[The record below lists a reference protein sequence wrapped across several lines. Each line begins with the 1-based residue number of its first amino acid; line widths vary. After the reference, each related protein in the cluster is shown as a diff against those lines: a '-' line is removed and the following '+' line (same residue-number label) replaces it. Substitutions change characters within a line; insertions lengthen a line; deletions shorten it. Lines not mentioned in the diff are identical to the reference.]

1 MRKKVF
7 VKDLQ
12 KGVFVEALDRPWL
25 GTPFLIQGFILK
37 SDQDLQALRDCCAY
51 VYIDTLRGADI
62 DSAIPL
68 PGKEQQLETEIIS
81 VLSSS
86 PPPWH
91 ELPEQETRDKHDP
104 VYTWIRSMRR
114 QQPYP
119 EHPAAPL
126 EEELEKARETHERA
140 EQAIDTIL
148 NDVTI
153 GNTFKADGAKQA
165 VKEMVESIIRNP
177 AALLCLTQLRI
188 KDTYTATHSID
199 VCVLAVS
206 FGRFL
211 GMPQPQLEMLGLGAL
226 LHDVGKVRIPD
237 PILNKPGRYDQDE
250 YAQMQAHP
258 KLGRDILEAEHLPRA
273 AVDIA
278 YSHHERWN
286 GSGYPKGIQGQQIS
300 TNAMITGI
308 ADVYSALTANR
319 PYRHGI
325 QPFVVLREMY
335 TWRGKEFNPTLVE
348 EFIRYISIYPIGS
361 MVELSSG
368 EVGIVV
374 AVDARWHLK
383 PTLALLLDRDKQPYP
398 QRRLINLQTAVAAD
412 GEPLTIQHVVGPEDY
427 GIDAADYLELA
438 LNYGEAPIAGNPP
451 A

>member
-12 KGVFVEALDRPWL
+12 KGVFIEALDRPWI
-25 GTPFLIQGFILK
+25 GTPFLIQGFIVK

-62 DSAIPL
+62 DNAIPL
-68 PGKEQQLETEIIS
+68 PEEAHGLEPEIVSI
-81 VLSSS
+81 LSS
-86 PPPWH
+86 PAPAWH
-91 ELPEQETRDKHDP
+91 QLPEHEARDKQDP
-104 VYTWIRSMRR
+104 VYTWIKSMRR

-119 EHPAAPL
+119 ESPEVPL
-126 EEELEKARETHERA
+126 DKELEKARETHERA

-153 GNTFKADGAKQA
+153 GNTLKAEGARQA
-165 VKEMVESIIRNP
+165 VKDMVESIIRNP

-226 LHDVGKVRIPD
+226 LHDVGKVRISD
-237 PILNKPGRYDQDE
+237 KILNKPGRYDEAE
-250 YAQMQAHP
+250 YAQMKTHP
-258 KLGRDILEAEHLPRA
+258 ALGRDILEAEHLPRDA
-273 AVDIA
+273 IDIA
-278 YSHHERWN
+278 YAHHERWD
-286 GSGYPKGIQGQQIS
+286 GSGYPEGLKGQRIS
-300 TNAMITGI
+300 SYAMITGI

-325 QPFVVLREMY
+325 QPFVVLKEMY
-335 TWRGKEFNPTLVE
+335 NWRGKEFNPTLVE

-368 EVGIVV
+368 EVGIVM

-383 PTLALLLDRDKQPYP
+383 PTLALLLDKDKQPYA
-398 QRRLINLQTAVAAD
+398 QRRLINLQHAVGAD
-412 GEPLTIQHVVGPEDY
+412 GKPLSIRHVVGPEDY
-427 GIDAADYLELA
+427 GINAADYMELA
-438 LNYGEAPIAGNPP
+438 LKYGETP